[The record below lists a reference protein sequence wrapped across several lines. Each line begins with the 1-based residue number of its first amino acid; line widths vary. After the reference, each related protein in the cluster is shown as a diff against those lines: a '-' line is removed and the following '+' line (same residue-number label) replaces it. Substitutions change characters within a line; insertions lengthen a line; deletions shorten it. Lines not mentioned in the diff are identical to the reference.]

1 MKKVYLKNQ
10 LKGYPIEVIS
20 NVLDV
25 INVLGENY
33 GANRDIEKDLG
44 GYIVIAENI
53 VVIEMLKKDKLQG
66 LIPEY
71 TDIIECKEGV
81 NWTSSLFLLSSD
93 YAITSKQS
101 KTAFLIFGYLIFS
114 ILIPYVTYMLLAPR
128 NRCPSNIC
136 LTGKPVLRSRLA
148 RLLRS
153 KNRDKRRCPV
163 EAVVSRNFLS

>member
-44 GYIVIAENI
+44 GYIV
-53 VVIEMLKKDKLQG
+53 VIEMLKKDKLQG

-93 YAITSKQS
+93 YAIVVVTTEELSK
-101 KTAFLIFGYLIFS
+101 FLL
-114 ILIPYVTYMLLAPR
+114 
-128 NRCPSNIC
+128 
-136 LTGKPVLRSRLA
+136 
-148 RLLRS
+148 
-153 KNRDKRRCPV
+153 
-163 EAVVSRNFLS
+163 E